1 MQYKKNGCFILKN
14 SEEIDGEELRNSLPA
29 DLTNQWNRIL
39 LSSIDIDELD
49 DEADMEATSQ
59 NFCDTYKRKSM
70 PIPKLDEEKRQS
82 TGDKSNG

>member
-49 DEADMEATSQ
+49 DEADME
-59 NFCDTYKRKSM
+59 FYKHSKSSL
-70 PIPKLDEEKRQS
+70 IYS
-82 TGDKSNG
+82 TFKAHAQTFMTTKTN